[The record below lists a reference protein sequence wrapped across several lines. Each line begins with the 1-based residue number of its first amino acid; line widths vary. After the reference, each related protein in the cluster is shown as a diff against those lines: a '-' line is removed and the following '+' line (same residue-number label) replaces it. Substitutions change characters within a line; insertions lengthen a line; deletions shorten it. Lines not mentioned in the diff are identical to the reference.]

1 MKKEEIQILE
11 LNRNNFNDYMNEI
24 KEVMEYSYSL
34 NFPHEKE
41 LDVDNK
47 FNKLLAYKFNGNAEI
62 YVAVEGKCFLGYIWF
77 FKKDNERIHL
87 NEIAV
92 IKEAQSIGV
101 GHRLVKKM
109 EEFARKCDIKQI
121 ELFCMENNA
130 NAKKFY
136 EHIEFYTEKRILVKE
151 I

>member
-1 MKKEEIQILE
+1 M
-11 LNRNNFNDYMNEI
+11 
-24 KEVMEYSYSL
+24 
-34 NFPHEKE
+34 
-41 LDVDNK
+41 
-47 FNKLLAYKFNGNAEI
+47 
-62 YVAVEGKCFLGYIWF
+62 
-77 FKKDNERIHL
+77 

-136 EHIEFYTEKRILVKE
+136 EHIGFYTEKRILVKE